1 MRLMDRRLLAVA
13 LLALMAALGRAEDPP
28 NAADLAAKLAAA
40 VQDGDSVARAK
51 FKFTPA
57 GVAAPVQLQVQ
68 IKARRTKSAAAV
80 SYQVL
85 WPPERKG
92 ETVVLR
98 QSPGGTIEGVAFT
111 PPDTRRKLGRAQAS
125 DPLLGSDL
133 ALQDVVE
140 NFFLWPGQ
148 TLAGTEKIGAAEC
161 LILDS
166 KPASGDPTPYGRVRS
181 WVDTRKMLPLRVEKF
196 DRDGKLARR
205 IETTL
210 TARDDLGRP
219 VPAAMTVT
227 GPGGGTTEID
237 GSNIRHDVIL
247 NDADFAAP

>member
-1 MRLMDRRLLAVA
+1 MRVMDRRLLAVA
-13 LLALMAALGRAEDPP
+13 LFALMAALGRAEAPP

-57 GVAAPVQLQVQ
+57 GGAAPVQLQVQ

-98 QSPGGTIEGVAFT
+98 QSPGGAIEGVAFT

-166 KPASGDPTPYGRVRS
+166 KPSSGDPTPYGRVRS
-181 WVDTRKMLPLRVEKF
+181 WVDPRKMLPLRVEKY
-196 DRDGKLARR
+196 DRNGKLLRR

-219 VPAAMTVT
+219 VPASMTVA

-237 GSNIRHDVIL
+237 GSNIRHDVAL
-247 NDADFAAP
+247 KDTDFAAP